1 LTEPDTLVRILVLG
15 GIRSGKSQWAEANI
29 AEIAGSP
36 DDAAAVRYLATGPI
50 AASDAEWSARVDAHR
65 RRRPA
70 SWSTVETADIAKQL
84 RSDDVTAT
92 IVDDIGGWL
101 TAAMDRTNA
110 WTGGSVSDDV
120 DDLVDAVGSFGSALA
135 LVSPEVGLTVVPA
148 TESGRR
154 FADELGTLNQRLAQV
169 CDRVVLV
176 VAGQPVTV
184 KDSGT

>member
-1 LTEPDTLVRILVLG
+1 MRILVLG
-15 GIRSGKSQWAEANI
+15 GIRSGKSQWAESTI
-29 AEIAGSP
+29 AEIARSL
-36 DDAAAVRYLATGPI
+36 DAAAVRYLATGPV
-50 AASDAEWSARVDAHR
+50 AAADTEWSARVEAHR

-70 SWSTVETADIAKQL
+70 SWSTVETADVAMQL
-84 RSDDVTAT
+84 RSDDAMAT
-92 IVDDIGGWL
+92 VVDDIGGWL

-110 WTGGSVSDDV
+110 WNDGSVSADV

-184 KDSGT
+184 KDSVR